1 MKRQLHE
8 DHWRIRQFRCL
19 NGQIMGLNVDVL
31 LLGGASPSGLGV
43 TIDVF
48 AAANR
53 LEPANPPFNVT
64 LRSPKGGPITLRHGL
79 HAATEPFTKPGEAVT
94 RSPDA
99 VLVVGLGAALPAE
112 IDDRLARPDARATI
126 AWLNTI
132 TTSNREQDPPVLG
145 GCTATFVL
153 GAAGLLD
160 RRRCTTTW
168 WLAPDLARRHPT
180 AEIGPDETVAID
192 RGVWT
197 AGASFA
203 QTDLVVAYMESVI
216 GSDASRNV
224 TRHLLHHKR
233 PSQGMHR
240 LPELAGTNDFAL
252 QAVEAHIVANLAE
265 PITLDDLAR
274 VACLG
279 RRTLDRRIRSTTGL
293 SPMRLVQRHRAA
305 HAIRLIEGTELS
317 LDDIATRV
325 GLSDAASLY
334 RLLMRTTGQTPT
346 RFRRQ
351 A

>member
-1 MKRQLHE
+1 
-8 DHWRIRQFRCL
+8 
-19 NGQIMGLNVDVL
+19 MGLNIDVL
-31 LLGGASPSGLGV
+31 VLAGASPSGLGV

-53 LEPANPPFNVT
+53 LDPANPPFAVT
-64 LRSPKGGPITLRHGL
+64 LRSPTGGPITLRHGL
-79 HAATEPFTKPGEAVT
+79 HAATEPFTKHRHRAST
-94 RSPDA
+94 SASTSPDA

-112 IDDRLARPDARATI
+112 IDDLLARPDARASI
-126 AWLNTI
+126 AWLNSI
-132 TTSNREQDPPVLG
+132 TGSHGDQDPPVLG

-160 RRRCTTTW
+160 HRRCTTTW

-180 AEIGPDETVAID
+180 AAIDPDETVATD

-216 GSDASRNV
+216 GSDAAKNV
-224 TRHLLHHKR
+224 TRHLLHHR
-233 PSQGMHR
+233 QPPQGMHR
-240 LPELAGTNDFAL
+240 LPELAGTGDLAL
-252 QAVEAHIVANLAE
+252 QAIEAHIVANLAE

-279 RRTLDRRIRSTTGL
+279 SRTLDRRIRSATGL

-305 HAIRLIEGTELS
+305 QAIRLIEATELA
-317 LDDIATRV
+317 LDDIAIRV
-325 GLSDAASLY
+325 GLSDAASLH
-334 RLLMRTTGQTPT
+334 RLVMRTTGQTPG
-346 RFRRQ
+346 RFRRRP
-351 A
+351 